1 MMFSMQVLNTNSRV
15 QTLEVSTN
23 GGQSWIPANRQT
35 YNYFQIDS
43 DTGTDSVSVKLRCVN
58 QVYIQVDNVNVNVNG
73 GAETTANA
81 NC

>member
-1 MMFSMQVLNTNSRV
+1 MQVLNTNNHV

-43 DTGTDSVSVKLRCVN
+43 GTWTDSVSAKLKCAN
-58 QVYIQVDNVNVNVNG
+58 QVYIQVDNVNG
-73 GAETTANA
+73 GAETTANT